1 MATYHVDEMSF
12 AVPDGWIDRS
22 IHLFSKPE
30 GTISLNLT
38 RDDLKGEAIGPYVAK
53 QLKELAAKMTRFLVI
68 GQRARAIGT
77 LQGYEARM
85 QWAPQAT
92 LYYQHQVYA
101 PYYGT
106 ALIFT
111 VTGPKQLTAQCDAYL
126 EKTIANIKFRKQ

>member
-22 IHLFSKPE
+22 VHLFSRPE
-30 GTISLNLT
+30 GAISFNIT
-38 RDDLKGEAIGPYVAK
+38 RDDLKGEAIGPYVAR
-53 QLKELAAKMTRFLVI
+53 QLKALAPKLPRFLVI
-68 GQRARAIGT
+68 GQRSRTVGT

-85 QWAPQAT
+85 QWAPQGS
-92 LYYQHQVYA
+92 LFYQHQVYA

-111 VTGPKQLTAQCDAYL
+111 VTGPKQLAAQCDAHL
-126 EKTIANIKFRKQ
+126 EKSIANIKFRKQ

>member
-1 MATYHVDEMSF
+1 MATYHVDEMTF

-85 QWAPQAT
+85 QWAPQGP